1 MTLDLEIDDVGLTF
15 DEVQGLRDLEDRAL
29 SLKGHCTGAHAVTQR
44 LQKIVGAGLEHQWA
58 LEPYS
63 DRLNDFGESLL
74 ALIAR
79 INNTID
85 LVRRGSFPLRMVTFS
100 D

>member
-29 SLKGHCTGAHAVTQR
+29 SLKGHCNGALAVTRR
-44 LQKIVGAGLEHQWA
+44 LQKIVGVGLEHEWA

-63 DRLNDFGESLL
+63 DRLSDFVESLL
-74 ALIAR
+74 ALMAR

-85 LVRRGSFPLRMVTFS
+85 LVWQSPFPLGW
-100 D
+100 

>member
-1 MTLDLEIDDVGLTF
+1 MTLDLEKNDVGLTF

-29 SLKGHCTGAHAVTQR
+29 SLKGHCNGALAVTQR
-44 LQKIVGAGLEHQWA
+44 LQKIAGAGLEHEWT

-63 DRLNDFGESLL
+63 DRLSDFVESLL
-74 ALIAR
+74 ALMAR

-85 LVRRGSFPLRMVTFS
+85 LVM
-100 D
+100 

>member
-1 MTLDLEIDDVGLTF
+1 MTLDLEIDGVGLTF
-15 DEVQGLRDLEDRAL
+15 DEVQGLRHLEDRAL
-29 SLKGHCTGAHAVTQR
+29 SLKGHCNAAFAVTQR
-44 LQKIVGAGLEHQWA
+44 LQKIAGARLEHEWA

-63 DRLNDFGESLL
+63 DRLSDFVESLL
-74 ALIAR
+74 ALMAR

-85 LVRRGSFPLRMVTFS
+85 LVRQKSFSF